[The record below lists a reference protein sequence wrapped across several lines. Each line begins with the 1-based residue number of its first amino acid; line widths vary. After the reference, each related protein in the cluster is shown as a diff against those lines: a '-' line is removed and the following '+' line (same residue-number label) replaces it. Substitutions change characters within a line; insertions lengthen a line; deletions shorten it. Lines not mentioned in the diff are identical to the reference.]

1 MAKKNFEEA
10 LTQLEQ
16 IVEDLENNDFPIEK
30 ALKKFEEGMELV
42 KLCQK
47 TLEETQNKLNALN
60 SNSVQGDL
68 KLEDC

>member
-16 IVEDLENNDFPIEK
+16 IVEDLEKNDFSIDQ

-42 KLCQK
+42 KICQK
-47 TLEETQNKLNALN
+47 TLEETQSRINALN
-60 SNSVQGDL
+60 QGDL
-68 KLEDC
+68 KDDSNHDN